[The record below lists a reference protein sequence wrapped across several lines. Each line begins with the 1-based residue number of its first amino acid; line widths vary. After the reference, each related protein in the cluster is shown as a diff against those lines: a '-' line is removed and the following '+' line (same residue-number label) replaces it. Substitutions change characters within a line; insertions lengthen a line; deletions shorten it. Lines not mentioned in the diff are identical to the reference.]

1 VIDFLLVFT
10 VQGPNYK
17 KNLMTIL
24 RLTNILSQTYDK
36 VTIVPD
42 YKRICDKLM
51 TKLMNDKLTITIMLS

>member
-1 VIDFLLVFT
+1 MIDFLLVFT

>member
-51 TKLMNDKLTITIMLS
+51 TNL